1 MDIKE
6 ENFQITKFSSSD
18 IDLVVMYRSQ
28 NGDLIDLKHKLE
40 SLDVQEKPLLVIG
53 DFNFCFTRNS
63 LNPAKKYLKDHCFT
77 QLIKYPTNIKG
88 NLLDQAYVRDKRNV
102 LDYSSELHSKYYSD
116 HKALAVIFK
125 KPRSQQNRNHMKL
138 DEK

>member
-18 IDLVVMYRSQ
+18 IDLLVLNRSE
-28 NGDLIDLKHKLE
+28 NGDLIE
-40 SLDVQEKPLLVIG
+40 TLDIQEKPLLVIG

-77 QLIKYPTNIKG
+77 QLIKDPIHTEG

-116 HKALAVIFK
+116 HKALVVIIK
-125 KPRSQQNRNHMKL
+125 KNELRSQQTGNHMKL